1 MFGNSSEVQSSLI
14 KNVLVRSSFWFLYCR
29 KFQSTWSKL
38 EKILYKYYLSLIVPQ
53 LNNLLLSLYFFYIQT
68 LHTHK
73 KKWQPLF
80 LENLIA
86 FAWKVNNN
94 KFWTHFDRMNVASA
108 SSQQGPWPPPGGP
121 NSLPGGPHMRPLG
134 PRLSGSNRPPRP
146 FFVRE
151 IYKNGYLKRLP
162 YNEKKSSALS
172 KLMKTD
178 R

>member
-1 MFGNSSEVQSSLI
+1 
-14 KNVLVRSSFWFLYCR
+14 
-29 KFQSTWSKL
+29 
-38 EKILYKYYLSLIVPQ
+38 
-53 LNNLLLSLYFFYIQT
+53 
-68 LHTHK
+68 
-73 KKWQPLF
+73 
-80 LENLIA
+80 
-86 FAWKVNNN
+86 
-94 KFWTHFDRMNVASA
+94 MNVASA
-108 SSQQGPWPPPGGP
+108 SSAQQGPWPPPGGP